1 MEFPFWYVPFLTAP
15 MLIPLIAV
23 PHVIVAQFAVGAGIL
38 LADLVRRAHRDHKA
52 ETLAYLHGLARF
64 FILITVVFGA
74 VTGVGIWWTIGLASP
89 ETTSALIHIFVFGWA
104 AEWTAFVVEIAAAF
118 AFYYLWDRAT
128 PREHVILGWIYAGA
142 AWVSLVL
149 ITGITAFML
158 TSGGWSKEQDF
169 FAAFFNPS
177 FLPQTL
183 LRTGGSIV
191 IAALGIAF
199 HASFQSERSGLK
211 DSIIRAVSQ
220 WALAGMALIA
230 LGGIW
235 YMIATPDN
243 VRLNMM
249 RAPILLMMTALN
261 FAVSLVVIT
270 ALAWG
275 MVSGARWITP
285 PSALLLLLAGAVA
298 TTTGEFVRE
307 GARKPYRIENYLI
320 APGVLVEQISTLQHD
335 GFVAHSRWLKF
346 HLESAAKTPDGTA
359 TGPARLVAT
368 GEGIFQY
375 HCGSCHAFYGYN
387 GITPI
392 IYPWTPELIDD
403 AVRHLHR
410 TNPAMPPW
418 LGNDA
423 ERTALAAYL
432 VALNREAHAE

>member
-23 PHVIVAQFAVGAGIL
+23 PHVIVAQFAVGSGIL
-38 LADLVRRAHRDHKA
+38 LADLARRAHRDRNA
-52 ETLAYLHGLARF
+52 AALAYLHGLARS

-74 VTGVGIWWTIGLASP
+74 VTGVGIWWTIGLTSP

-104 AEWTAFVVEIAAAF
+104 AEWTAFVVEIGAAF

-128 PREHVILGWIYAGA
+128 PREHVTLGWIYAGA

-158 TSGGWSKEQDF
+158 TSGGWTPEQGF

-191 IAALGIAF
+191 LAALGIAF
-199 HASFQSERSGLK
+199 HVSFHSDGSGLK
-211 DSIIRAVSQ
+211 DNVIRTVSQ
-220 WALAGMALIA
+220 WALVGMALIA
-230 LGGIW
+230 IGSAW
-235 YMIATPDN
+235 YLFTTPDHAK
-243 VRLNMM
+243 LNML
-249 RAPILLMMTALN
+249 RAPILLLMTALN
-261 FAVSLVVIT
+261 FSVALLVIA

-320 APGVLVEQISTLQHD
+320 APGVLVEEIPKLQRE
-335 GFVAHSRWLKF
+335 GFVTHSRWLRF
-346 HLESAAKTPDGTA
+346 HLQNAAKSAAGEK
-359 TGPARLVAT
+359 ARIIAT

-392 IYPWTPELIDD
+392 IYPWTPELISD
-403 AVRHLHR
+403 AARNLHR

-418 LGNDA
+418 LGTDA
-423 ERTALAAYL
+423 ERSALAAYL
-432 VALNREAHAE
+432 VELNREAHR